1 MQPTA
6 DAAASDGPDTIAA
19 DDHGQVAGGPGD
31 NGPGDNGPR
40 GRGPVHPVWEG
51 TAGGALAMVLTALPV
66 VLPTAGL
73 AGFWTGAAQ
82 RRRQWEELSV
92 FGEPFHWLG
101 SGAERL
107 RRWAA
112 GGALALLAV
121 AGVYAGV
128 LLLVLE
134 AGSHRYW
141 LADLAGA
148 VMLVAVW
155 RVARLRT
162 TRYTLTRTR
171 LVEHTGRMT
180 DPLPA
185 ALLRDAGLA
194 LAVLATAGL
203 AWPWAAAKRLHV
215 RLNRVWIGDR
225 KLNVGRI
232 DPRPLYRPFLPLWA
246 VAVAAGAA
254 LAIATWPSLTAGLD
268 ALAPLDDPLARV
280 SSGQAVSEALRVA
293 APALAALAGWLLLC
307 TALAGAWRGRLWQA
321 AAATTSIGG
330 YGFRFAPQPQILAAM
345 ALLDLLLTV
354 ATLGLARPLMRHLW
368 AIVAVRGLSSAP
380 LDHDPLSD
388 GFGVAVPPTAP
399 AGQS

>member
-1 MQPTA
+1 MHPTA
-6 DAAASDGPDTIAA
+6 EAATTDGPDPVAA
-19 DDHGQVAGGPGD
+19 VDDDPDDDGPD
-31 NGPGDNGPR
+31 DEDTAPR
-40 GRGPVHPVWEG
+40 SRGPVHPVWEG
-51 TAGGALAMVLTALPV
+51 TTAGALTMMLAALPV

-82 RRRQWEELSV
+82 RRRQWEDLSI
-92 FGEPFHWLG
+92 FGEPFQWLG

-112 GGALALLAV
+112 GAVLALLAI
-121 AGVYAGV
+121 AAVYAGA
-128 LLLVLE
+128 LLLVLQ

-141 LADLAGA
+141 LADLAGLA
-148 VMLVAVW
+148 ALVVAW

-162 TRYTLTRTR
+162 TRHLLTRTR

-180 DPLPA
+180 DPLPI

-215 RLNRVWIGDR
+215 RLNRVWIGER

-246 VAVAAGAA
+246 VTIGAGTGLAVAV
-254 LAIATWPSLTAGLD
+254 WPSLTAGIA
-268 ALAPLDDPLARV
+268 ALAPLDDPLATV
-280 SSGQAVSEALRVA
+280 SSGQAVWAALRVG

-307 TALAGAWRGRLWQA
+307 TALAGAWRGWLWQA
-321 AAATTSIGG
+321 AAAATSIGG
-330 YGFRFAPQPQILAAM
+330 YGFRFTPRPLTLAAA
-345 ALLDLLLTV
+345 ALLDPLLSL
-354 ATLGLARPLMRHLW
+354 ATLGLARPPLRHLW
-368 AIVAVRGLSSAP
+368 AGIAADGLSSAP
-380 LDHDPLSD
+380 LDHDPLAD
-388 GFGVAVPPTAP
+388 GFGAAVPPTAP
-399 AGQS
+399 ARQS